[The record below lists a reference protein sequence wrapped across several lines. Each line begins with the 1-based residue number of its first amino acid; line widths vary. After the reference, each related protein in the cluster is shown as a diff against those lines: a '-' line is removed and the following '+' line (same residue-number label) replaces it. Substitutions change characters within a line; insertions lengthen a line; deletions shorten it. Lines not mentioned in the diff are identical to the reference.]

1 MPNYSGKISFCP
13 VEGGIRYIDAMPFA
27 FQLPTTAAA
36 AFSTYISSTTHPSLP
51 QTATVHRNLLRN
63 TLKRHKRLSPQSRS
77 SDLSTVLSALNEYLP
92 YLLAIDSGLAG
103 QAIHDEQIDV
113 SLRREVELEWRSTIS
128 STVPGREPP
137 RIKGKGL
144 DFEVDFVL
152 STLAYVHTLLAR
164 SQLLTLYASTTPTVE
179 QRTQVIQTATR
190 HLLDA
195 NAIHAYISSRVL
207 ETDAS
212 SAVVETLSQT
222 HRALASLA
230 MAESTLLAVLKDD
243 PYPFVVAQSR
253 NQNDKDWMIK
263 PPEIPKVRAHL
274 FARLCLA
281 AAEHAGM
288 AQAGLSA
295 SGRVS
300 EDLLDYARDLRRAAR
315 AKACRFFGID
325 AELEGET
332 GKAIAWLAGGRNEL
346 GFASHRNDEQPSKL
360 AGLKKFKK
368 DWTEKREDK
377 KVEKGSDW
385 GSDAGRFEEL
395 RVNEHLEAKW
405 TKMND
410 TVCMSPSNLV
420 HLRSDNLADQHPIDS
435 TIGSACGEY
444 AVG

>member
-1 MPNYSGKISFCP
+1 MI
-13 VEGGIRYIDAMPFA
+13 
-27 FQLPTTAAA
+27 
-36 AFSTYISSTTHPSLP
+36 
-51 QTATVHRNLLRN
+51 
-63 TLKRHKRLSPQSRS
+63 
-77 SDLSTVLSALNEYLP
+77 SALNEYLP

-103 QAIHDEQIDV
+103 QTVHDEQIDV

-128 STVPGREPP
+128 STMPGREPP

-144 DFEVDFVL
+144 DYEVDFVL
-152 STLAYVHTLLAR
+152 STLAYLHTLLAR
-164 SQLLTLYASTTPTVE
+164 SQLLTLYASTTPTAE

-195 NAIHAYISSRVL
+195 NAVHAYIASRVL

-253 NQNDKDWMIK
+253 NENDKDWMIK

-295 SGRVS
+295 SGRVND
-300 EDLLDYARDLRRAAR
+300 DLLDYARDLRRAAR

-332 GKAIAWLAGGRNEL
+332 GKAIAWLAGGRKEL
-346 GFASHRNDEQPSKL
+346 GFARNRSDEQPSKL

-405 TKMND
+405 TKMNN
-410 TVCMSPSNLV
+410 TVCMSPSSLI
-420 HLRSDNLADQHPIDS
+420 HLRFDCFADQYPIDS
-435 TIGSACGEY
+435 TVRSAFGEY
-444 AVG
+444 AVR